1 MKIRTRPYL
10 ASILLILAMLI
21 LGFAVTAGIGGDI
34 DFAISNALS
43 LRAGQSPQWLIDVIW
58 AISWIGGGVQRY
70 IIVTLLAVALWFRVG
85 RSAGIAMALASL
97 ISSILSDVLKG
108 FYGRLRPDLI
118 PHLDL
123 QHSAAYPSG
132 HATSAAV
139 VYILFALLMPK
150 AQRPAWLA
158 VALVFTL
165 LTGLSRV
172 MLGVH
177 WASDVI
183 GGWMLGTAFA
193 MGAYALMLNLAERNQ
208 IIAR

>member
-1 MKIRTRPYL
+1 MNISIRKFRLP
-10 ASILLILAMLI
+10 ILLLLTMLL

-34 DFAISNALS
+34 DFAISDALS
-43 LRAGQSPQWLIDVIW
+43 LRAGQSPQWLIDTMW
-58 AISWIGGGVQRY
+58 AISWIGGGIQRY
-70 IIVTLLAVALWFRVG
+70 IIVTLLVIALWVWKG
-85 RSAGIAMALASL
+85 RGEAIAMALASL
-97 ISSILSDVLKG
+97 ISSILSDILKG

-118 PHLDL
+118 PYLDL

-150 AQRPAWLA
+150 VQRPAWLA
-158 VALVFTL
+158 VALIFTL

-177 WASDVI
+177 WTSDVL

-193 MGAYALMLNLAERNQ
+193 VGAYAMMEHKDVEK
-208 IIAR
+208 